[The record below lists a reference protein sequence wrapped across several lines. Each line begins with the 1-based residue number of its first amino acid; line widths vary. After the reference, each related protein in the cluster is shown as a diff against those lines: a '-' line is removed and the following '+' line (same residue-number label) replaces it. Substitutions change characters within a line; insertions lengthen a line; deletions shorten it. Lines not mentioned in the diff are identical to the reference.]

1 MAEGGRRS
9 FANTLRGWLRVVH
22 RDAGNL
28 AVGLT
33 VVYAVSGLAVNHIA
47 DWDPNFRND
56 QTVHELGGPLEGEDQ
71 AVAERVVEKL
81 GLKDKPT
88 DVYRATEAELEITL
102 DKRTLHVNTKT
113 GHVVDEGQKPRFF
126 VRLANWLHLNRGK
139 KAWTYIADGYAGV
152 LLLLAFSG
160 MFMLP
165 GRKGLIG
172 RGGIFVVLGAAIPI
186 LYVTL
191 SGGP

>member
-1 MAEGGRRS
+1 MAEGGGRRFS
-9 FANTLRGWLRVVH
+9 LRGLVRVVH

-33 VVYAVSGLAVNHIA
+33 IVYAASGLAVNHIA
-47 DWDPNFRND
+47 DWNPNFVD
-56 QTVHELGGPLEGEDQ
+56 YKKTHELGGPLEGDDQ
-71 AVAERVVEKL
+71 AVAARVMQRL
-81 GLKDKPT
+81 GIDGKPG
-88 DVYRATEAELEITL
+88 DVYRATDTELEITL
-102 DKRTLHVNTKT
+102 DRRTLHVDTKT
-113 GHVVDEGQKPRFF
+113 GKVLDEGEEPRFF
-126 VRLANWLHLNRGK
+126 LRLVNWLHLNRGK
-139 KAWTYIADGYAGV
+139 KAWTYVADGYAAA

-186 LYVTL
+186 AYVTL